1 MEPHVQTFLPSRF
14 YATIGWAALA
24 GSAVC
29 LLCAFRAPYAFIPAL
44 LCILTAAGL
53 FWLSSRPPIC
63 VGETQFTIGERA
75 IAWREVREI
84 NRSRFLSPLVLQL
97 KLTNS
102 RSRVLVYPGEPNRI
116 ELLLAQLRKRSHL
129 ATFDG
134 VPYREYWH
142 WTNWEELQPD
152 TPAEPP
158 TRLFSSE
165 DEAEIERL
173 YHTLKTGGRLDTH
186 TVDTHAVDPHTVDP
200 SPASGAQ
207 TPGAKTSGED

>member
-1 MEPHVQTFLPSRF
+1 MEPNVERFLPSRF
-14 YATIGWAALA
+14 YASVGWAALT
-24 GSAVC
+24 GSLVC
-29 LLCAFRAPYAFIPAL
+29 VLCAFRAPYAFIPAV
-44 LCILTAAGL
+44 LCILTATGL
-53 FWLSSRPPIC
+53 FWLASRPVIS

-102 RSRVLVYPGEPNRI
+102 RAKVLVYPGEPSRI

-134 VPYREYWH
+134 VPFREYWH
-142 WTNWEELQPD
+142 WTNLEEQQAEAPPA
-152 TPAEPP
+152 TPPAQ
-158 TRLFSSE
+158 LFSTE

-173 YHTLKTGGRLDTH
+173 FQTLRSGGRLDSPT
-186 TVDTHAVDPHTVDP
+186 VDPHTIDQ
-200 SPASGAQ
+200 SPTS
-207 TPGAKTSGED
+207 GAKTSGED

>member
-1 MEPHVQTFLPSRF
+1 MEPNVERFLPSRF
-14 YATIGWAALA
+14 YASVGWAALT
-24 GSAVC
+24 GSLVC
-29 LLCAFRAPYAFIPAL
+29 VLCAFRAPYAFIPAV
-44 LCILTAAGL
+44 LCILTATGL
-53 FWLSSRPPIC
+53 FWLAARPLIS

-84 NRSRFLSPLVLQL
+84 NRSRFLSPLVLQI

-102 RSRVLVYPGEPNRI
+102 RSKVLVYPGEPSRI

-142 WTNWEELQPD
+142 WTNLEEQEHHAEV
-152 TPAEPP
+152 TPGAPP
-158 TRLFSSE
+158 VRLFTPE

-173 YHTLKTGGRLDTH
+173 FQTLKTGGRLDSHTH
-186 TVDTHAVDPHTVDP
+186 TIGPHTIDP
-200 SPASGAQ
+200 SPTS
-207 TPGAKTSGED
+207 GAKTSGED

>member
-1 MEPHVQTFLPSRF
+1 MEPNVERFLPSRF
-14 YATIGWAALA
+14 YASVGWAALS
-24 GSAVC
+24 GSLVC
-29 LLCAFRAPYAFIPAL
+29 VLCAFRAPYAFIPAV

-53 FWLSSRPPIC
+53 FWLAARPLIC
-63 VGETQFTIGERA
+63 VGETQFSIGERA

-84 NRSRFLSPLVLQL
+84 NRSRFLSPLVLQI

-102 RSRVLVYPGEPNRI
+102 RSKVLVYPGEPSRI

-142 WTNWEELQPD
+142 WTNSEEQQPEAA
-152 TPAEPP
+152 PAVAPV
-158 TRLFSSE
+158 RLFTPE

-173 YHTLKTGGRLDTH
+173 FQTLKAGGRLDS
-186 TVDTHAVDPHTVDP
+186 HTVDP
-200 SPASGAQ
+200 STTS
-207 TPGAKTSGED
+207 GAKTSGED

>member
-1 MEPHVQTFLPSRF
+1 MEPTVQTFLPSRF
-14 YATIGWAALA
+14 YASVGWAALA
-24 GSAVC
+24 GSLIC
-29 LLCAFRAPYAFIPAL
+29 LLCAFKAPYAFVPAL

-63 VGETQFTIGERA
+63 VAETQFTIGERT
-75 IAWREVREI
+75 IAWREVQEI
-84 NRSRFLSPLVLQL
+84 NRSRFVSPLVLQI

-102 RSRVLVYPGEPNRI
+102 RSKVLVYPGEPSRI

-142 WTNWEELQPD
+142 WTNLEDLQP
-152 TPAEPP
+152 EPP
-158 TRLFSSE
+158 SAIPPASRLFSLE
-165 DEAEIERL
+165 DEADIERM
-173 YHTLKTGGRLDTH
+173 YRTLKTGGRLD
-186 TVDTHAVDPHTVDP
+186 PHQGTAD
-200 SPASGAQ
+200 SPTSGAQ

>member
-1 MEPHVQTFLPSRF
+1 MEPNVERFLPSRF
-14 YATIGWAALA
+14 YASVGWAALT
-24 GSAVC
+24 GSLICV
-29 LLCAFRAPYAFIPAL
+29 LCAFRAPYAFIPAV

-53 FWLSSRPPIC
+53 FWLASRPLIS

-84 NRSRFLSPLVLQL
+84 NRSRFLSPLVLQI

-102 RSRVLVYPGEPNRI
+102 RSKVLVYPGEPSRI

-142 WTNWEELQPD
+142 WTNLEEQEQQADAPAAAPPVRLS
-152 TPAEPP
+152 TP
-158 TRLFSSE
+158 E
-165 DEAEIERL
+165 DEADIERL
-173 YHTLKTGGRLDTH
+173 FQTLKTGGRLDSHAH
-186 TVDTHAVDPHTVDP
+186 TKDP
-200 SPASGAQ
+200 SPTS
-207 TPGAKTSGED
+207 GAKTSGED